1 MSQDCAICSLPD
13 DPDDALCLVMRNPV
27 AAGREVCNTYGEVP
41 NAALVHDYGFAVPGN
56 PFDIVNLEG
65 ARAADIAVAT
75 FGARARRSLG
85 ARSVEVPELFEVAAT
100 DRAEEPC
107 RPQLP
112 AGLLRLLAACDPD
125 HRPAG
130 PGPGGLAGVSPVRGC
145 RFLRR
150 VLQDRL
156 AFRRLQVQSA
166 TSETAVPQYDL
177 G

>member
-112 AGLLRLLAACDPD
+112 ELASTSCPVAAAT
-125 HRPAG
+125 R
-130 PGPGGLAGVSPVRGC
+130 GGKCLISS
-145 RFLRR
+145 LY
-150 VLQDRL
+150 LY
-156 AFRRLQVQSA
+156 
-166 TSETAVPQYDL
+166 TI
-177 G
+177 

>member
-112 AGLLRLLAACDPD
+112 AGLLRLLAA
-125 HRPAG
+125 G
-130 PGPGGLAGVSPVRGC
+130 KV
-145 RFLRR
+145 
-150 VLQDRL
+150 
-156 AFRRLQVQSA
+156 
-166 TSETAVPQYDL
+166 
-177 G
+177 

>member
-85 ARSVEVPELFEVAAT
+85 AHSVEVPELFEVAAT

-112 AGLLRLLAACDPD
+112 AMAGLGLDELAPDP
-125 HRPAG
+125 PLPGAAG
-130 PGPGGLAGVSPVRGC
+130 TLPGGARIHTEIEGDAQRP
-145 RFLRR
+145 
-150 VLQDRL
+150 
-156 AFRRLQVQSA
+156 
-166 TSETAVPQYDL
+166 PK
-177 G
+177 

>member
-130 PGPGGLAGVSPVRGC
+130 GLLGQRRSPDRQRGLHRPAPRGRAHLRDGHLTPGRRRAH
-145 RFLRR
+145 LRR
-150 VLQDRL
+150 LYFAMQ
-156 AFRRLQVQSA
+156 
-166 TSETAVPQYDL
+166 
-177 G
+177 